1 MSRSEWRW
9 GERDGGYAAVPTSF
23 SGQSLGA
30 AVVVPV
36 AAHARTNRPGRAP
49 EVNFANASTDPP
61 CRERVSTVLMASS
74 YIPAHVGDEAVE
86 AFYLEFVDLS
96 AGRGI

>member
-1 MSRSEWRW
+1 MADTPQFRRLFRAKAWAPRSWCRSLLMHVRIAW
-9 GERDGGYAAVPTSF
+9 AAP
-23 SGQSLGA
+23 
-30 AVVVPV
+30 
-36 AAHARTNRPGRAP
+36 P